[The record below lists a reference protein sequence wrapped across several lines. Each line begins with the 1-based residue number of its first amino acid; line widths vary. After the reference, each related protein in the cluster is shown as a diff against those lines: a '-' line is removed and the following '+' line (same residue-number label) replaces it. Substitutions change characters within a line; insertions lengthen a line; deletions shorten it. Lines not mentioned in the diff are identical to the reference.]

1 MAYDGFQ
8 PGLHPYGQSDNTNP
22 MNTSEHRP
30 SFEPPYPYQQNSDYL
45 SMPQPQVPPPQA
57 PPPQTTAQGYYP
69 EPPREQNSW
78 PPPPPPQTG
87 RINDAVTS
95 AVGNSAPSSYV
106 SPELVAQITANV
118 IQQLGAAGIN
128 SPVNHPPPPQWAAPQ
143 PYQAPQSY
151 QAPSA
156 PHTPTISHGTPPPT
170 TFQPPPPPPP
180 PQSEQPGAPFQ
191 QSRLSETPP
200 QEKSRRESPASQM
213 SDSGQKADSRPKPP
227 MRTDT
232 FPTTLE
238 KIWGKLFDDGKP
250 TERLGQFLR
259 GIAMYL
265 IEHYPPGNTLV
276 VVPEKLQKFYADTSI
291 ASDPYPWEDIFDDRT
306 SSISRLFRDFQ
317 VEHHLVQVRL
327 DERPDVPALTPK
339 GFELFATL
347 MIQAHP
353 DKEYER
359 MQKAVLNMPISNPDN
374 KKERFPK
381 EIPRRLFP
389 EIPNLVLREKLDESI
404 KKHCGVELPPITEDD
419 VKKVAALRA
428 KSSTS
433 TTVAV
438 EESNPS
444 TTQREKKPYQ
454 PPTSAV
460 VDDEDEEQSPPAIER
475 KRKPYTAQPGGG
487 KVYEGPG
494 SPVHRHANSFSTNSS
509 NKESRPSATR
519 VPDSPPYRSRGTSRT
534 RTGAS
539 TRSRSRSR
547 FRSGHEYRHSESDL
561 LNGSR
566 KPGAT
571 SSGDYYYDLP
581 SSSSIPSDL
590 LDQYRELDRSA
601 EDHRLYEQI
610 REREKEREKSKY
622 HDSLPSRSSWS
633 NDDDYYRGLLGG
645 QGGGPA
651 SGYDYKSYR

>member
-1 MAYDGFQ
+1 MAYDSYQ
-8 PGLHPYGQSDNTNP
+8 PGLNPYSQPDNTNP
-22 MNTSEHRP
+22 INISEHRPP
-30 SFEPPYPYQQNSDYL
+30 SFEPPYPYQPTSDHL

-57 PPPQTTAQGYYP
+57 PPPQSYYP
-69 EPPREQNSW
+69 EPPREQTSW

-87 RINDAVTS
+87 RINEAVTS

-143 PYQAPQSY
+143 PYQAPSG
-151 QAPSA
+151 
-156 PHTPTISHGTPPPT
+156 PHTPIISHGTPAPT
-170 TFQPPPPPPP
+170 TFQPPPP
-180 PQSEQPGAPFQ
+180 QSEYPGAPLQ
-191 QSRLSETPP
+191 QSRLSPTPP
-200 QEKSRRESPASQM
+200 QEKSKRESPSSQL
-213 SDSGQKADSRPKPP
+213 SDNGQKADTRPKAPE
-227 MRTDT
+227 RNDT

-276 VVPEKLQKFYADTSI
+276 VVPEKMQKFYADTNI
-291 ASDPYPWEDIFDDRT
+291 ASDPYPWQDIFDDRT
-306 SSISRLFRDFQ
+306 SSISRLFRDFRI
-317 VEHHLVQVRL
+317 EHHLVQVRL

-359 MQKAVLNMPISNPDN
+359 LQKAVLNMPISNPDN

-389 EIPNLVLREKLDESI
+389 EIPNLVLREELDECI
-404 KKHCGVELPPITEDD
+404 KKHCGVELPPITGEE

-433 TTVAV
+433 SSVAV

-444 TTQREKKPYQ
+444 TIELEKKPYQ

-460 VDDEDEEQSPPAIER
+460 VDDDDDEGEEQSAPAIER

-487 KVYEGPG
+487 KVYEGPD
-494 SPVHRHANSFSTNSS
+494 SPIHRHANSFSTSS
-509 NKESRPSATR
+509 SIKEARPSATR
-519 VPDSPPYRSRGTSRT
+519 VPDSPPYRSRGPSCT

-539 TRSRSRSR
+539 ARSRSQSR
-547 FRSGHEYRHSESDL
+547 FRSGHDYRHSESDL
-561 LNGSR
+561 LNVPR
-566 KPGAT
+566 KAGAT
-571 SSGDYYYDLP
+571 SSGDYYYDLQ
-581 SSSSIPSDL
+581 SSSTIQSDL

-622 HDSLPSRSSWS
+622 HDSLPSRSTWS

-645 QGGGPA
+645 HGGGPS